1 MLLHHAKN
9 RRGSTLLMVII
20 VFALLLVFGMAAL
33 TLSAN
38 ASRNAVTDY
47 QTQQAYFTARSAVL
61 AAVDYVKVD
70 ADPKA
75 LLDSLDGKTSV
86 KTTDPQLGEYTL
98 TVNKLDDTH
107 YQIASL
113 AELDGVERTF
123 YTVLEVAS
131 ASTPFTGL
139 GTVTGVGGAPYFD
152 NDSVYYGDIYISKT
166 APSFNFGSIRL
177 IGNLVIDNGTRY
189 TANFTNKVLIYR
201 DTGKP
206 TNPANGQYNGALISS
221 GNIRMQNYSTA
232 DMDVEGGLYVKGT
245 LTGGNNIPASRK
257 FIGAAFPSNIVFG
270 EQDSQISD
278 MEVKVPD
285 GTPTTPPNV
294 AINAGAKTRTISK
307 SGTVTP
313 SFFSEGNLT
322 KYIFNTD
329 INGAD
334 LHIVFNSGNY
344 TFMDQQII
352 VRGSHKVYFYLKDDV
367 QIKLDKENVILG
379 DDEAVS
385 SSFFNQGAPSWRPSA
400 SGVNHPPRMTILSL
414 SSSAKIYAINK
425 SLLSAYVFIP
435 NGEIEFGNDSK
446 FCGSFVAGKVTAR
459 TQGRFA
465 YIPPDDSGV
474 PGGGGGGGS
483 GGITVVGN
491 YSGQSKLVTP

>member
-1 MLLHHAKN
+1 MLIHAAKN
-9 RRGSTLLMVII
+9 HRGSTLLMVII

-61 AAVDYVKVD
+61 AAVDYVKAD

-98 TVNKLDDTH
+98 TVDKLDDTR

-113 AELDGVERTF
+113 AELDGVERAF
-123 YTVLEVAS
+123 YTVIEVAS

-139 GTVTGVGGAPYFD
+139 GTVTGVGGAPTFE
-152 NDSVYYGDIYISKT
+152 NLCVYYGDIYISKDV
-166 APSFNFGSIRL
+166 APFRFDGAIRL
-177 IGNLVIDNGTRY
+177 IGNLIVDNGNRY
-189 TANFTNKVLIYR
+189 TAYFDQQIFMFK
-201 DTGKP
+201 DTGRADDP
-206 TNPANGQYNGALISS
+206 ENGNYNGAIISS
-221 GNIRMQNYSTA
+221 GNVRINNQNSSE
-232 DMDVEGGLYVKGT
+232 VSIPGGLYVKGT
-245 LTGGNNIPASRK
+245 LAGGNQIPSGLK
-257 FIGAAFPSNIVFG
+257 FTGTRFPSNIVFG
-270 EQDSQISD
+270 EQDSQISN
-278 MEVKVPD
+278 MEVNVPT
-285 GTPTTPPNV
+285 GTPTTAPSV
-294 AINAGAKTRTISK
+294 AINAGARTRTISR
-307 SGTVTP
+307 SGTVTT
-313 SFFSEGNLT
+313 SFFSERNST
-322 KYIFNTD
+322 KYVFDTSV
-329 INGAD
+329 NGAD
-334 LHIVFNSGNY
+334 LHIVFDSGNY

-352 VRGSHKVYFYLKDDV
+352 TRGAYKVYFYLKDNV
-367 QIKLDKENVILG
+367 QIRLDKENVILG
-379 DDEAVS
+379 DDEAIS
-385 SSFFNQGAPSWRPSA
+385 TNFFNQGAPSWRPSA

-414 SSSAKIYAINK
+414 SSSAKIYAINR

-446 FCGSFVAGKVTAR
+446 FCGSFIAGKVTAR

-474 PGGGGGGGS
+474 PGGGGAGS